1 MKRFIGPAM
10 LLLTAM
16 IWGAA
21 FVAQSAGMDHV
32 GPFTFNA
39 GRYYLGALVLVPV
52 VLLRDRLRPAPDP
65 AMGWGNPKLW
75 LGGVLCGLIMA
86 VATSFQQVGLL
97 YTTVGKAGF
106 ITTLYVVLV
115 PLAGLV
121 LGRRLRRLMWLCVA
135 LAVAGLYLLCMSG
148 YAALNLGDGL
158 MLGCAAVFT
167 FHILAVDY
175 FSPRVD
181 GVKLSL
187 LQFLVSALVCTLPAL
202 LLEENHLSGLAD
214 AWLPLLYTGVCSCG
228 IGYTFQI
235 LGQKHTD
242 PTVASILMC
251 MESVFSVLFGWL
263 LLRQTLS
270 PRELAG
276 CGLMFGAI
284 LLSQLPEKNRDLQG
298 PGKAV

>member
-1 MKRFIGPAM
+1 MKRFVGPAM

-21 FVAQSAGMDHV
+21 FVAQSVGMDHV
-32 GPFTFNA
+32 GPFTFNT
-39 GRYYLGALVLVPV
+39 GRYYLGALVLIPV
-52 VLLRDRLRPAPDP
+52 VLVKDRARPSNDP

-75 LGGVLCGLIMA
+75 VGGALCGVIMF

-115 PLAGLV
+115 PIAGLA
-121 LGRRLRRLMWLCVA
+121 LGRKLRPLVWLCVV
-135 LAVAGLYLLCMSG
+135 LAVAGLYFLCMSG
-148 YAALNLGDGL
+148 YAALGIGDLL
-158 MLGCAAVFT
+158 MLGCAVVFT

-175 FSPRVD
+175 YSPRVD

-187 LQFLVSALVCTLPAL
+187 LQFVVSALVCTIPAL
-202 LLEENHLSGLAD
+202 VLEEHHLSGLAE
-214 AWLPLLYTGVCSCG
+214 AWLPLLYTGACSCG

-235 LGQKHTD
+235 LGQKRTD

-263 LLRQTLS
+263 LLHQTLS

-276 CGLMFGAI
+276 CALMLVAI
-284 LLSQLPEKNRDLQG
+284 LLSQLPEKKRDLQG
-298 PGKAV
+298 PGQVV